1 MRKNYS
7 RARDAALGRAFRAAR
22 RDAMPFSLNDFAFET
37 LADAP
42 SPATTPSTIASEA
55 PPHWDMT
62 VVYPSLDSPE
72 FARGFDEVIA
82 LVAALDEIFDRNNIC
97 GEGVAENPATGD
109 VVRAYEEATNA
120 FNTTLNAVRTL
131 RAYISSFV
139 ATDSRNLLAQAR
151 QSELQG
157 KTVALSLLSTRY
169 TAWLGTLDAD
179 ALITASP
186 LARDHAFYIHEAK
199 VAASHLLS
207 PAEES
212 LAATLGLS
220 GGTAWAKLHGDIT
233 SQITVPLSHPD
244 GTTETHPM
252 SVIRALASDPSRDVR
267 KQAYEAELAA
277 WETVAVPLAAAMNS
291 IKHESGT
298 LAVRRGWGSPLD
310 SALFYNHIDRETLD
324 AMMTAAEASFPVFR
338 RYLQTKARLVSGAN
352 ALPWYDLFAPVG
364 GATEG
369 AAARSWSWAEAE
381 DFVADN
387 FGAYSPKMA
396 DFARRT
402 FRGKWIDAEPRPGKR
417 DGAFCMGLRG
427 DESRIAQNYKP
438 AFGGVST
445 LAHELGHAYH
455 NTCLAHR
462 TPLQRGTPMT
472 LAETASIFCETIVRQ
487 AALGSGSVLEQA
499 SILEATLQSSCQ
511 VVVDIASRFRF
522 EQTVFA
528 RRPERELSVSELCK
542 AMLESQRETYGD
554 GMDADVLH
562 PYMWAVKS
570 HYYGSSFYNYPYM
583 FGLLFATGLYAIYQQ
598 DPVPFQSRYDE
609 LLSLTGMEDA
619 ATLAGK
625 FGINLRDTDFWAA
638 SLAVLARDVDR
649 FEAVA
654 PTLAK

>member
-1 MRKNYS
+1 MS
-7 RARDAALGRAFRAAR
+7 FSSDSAVLDSAA
-22 RDAMPFSLNDFAFET
+22 P
-37 LADAP
+37 ADD
-42 SPATTPSTIASEA
+42 TM
-55 PPHWDMT
+55 PHWDMT
-62 VVYPSLDSPE
+62 VVYPGLDSAE
-72 FARGFDEVIA
+72 FAQGFDDV
-82 LVAALDEIFDRNNIC
+82 LDRVARLGDIFDRNDVR
-97 GEGVAENPATGD
+97 GEGVAENPATES
-109 VVRAYEEATNA
+109 VVQAYEEATVA
-120 FNTTLNAVRTL
+120 FNETLNAVRTL

-139 ATDSRNLLAQAR
+139 ATDSRNKVAQAR

-179 ALITASP
+179 ALLAASP
-186 LARDHAFYIHEAK
+186 LARDHAFYIREAK
-199 VAASHLLS
+199 IAASHLLS
-207 PAEES
+207 PEEES
-212 LAATLGLS
+212 LVATLGLS

-233 SQITVPLSHPD
+233 SQIVVPFTNVD
-244 GTTETHPM
+244 GAVENHPM
-252 SVIRALASDPSRDVR
+252 SVIRALASDTDRDVR
-267 KQAYEAELAA
+267 KRAYEAELGA
-277 WETVAVPLAAAMNS
+277 WETVSVPLAAAMNS
-291 IKHESGT
+291 IKHETGA
-298 LAVRRGWGSPLD
+298 LATRRGWGSPLD

-324 AMMTAAEASFPVFR
+324 AMMTAAASSFPVFR
-338 RYLQTKARLVSGAN
+338 RYLKTKARLVSGAD

-364 GATEG
+364 GG
-369 AAARSWSWAEAE
+369 ADGASARSWSWAEAE

-396 DFARRT
+396 QFARRA
-402 FRGKWIDAEPRPGKR
+402 FSEKWIDAEPRPGKR

-455 NTCLAHR
+455 NTCLADR

-487 AALGSGSVLEQA
+487 AALASGSATEQA

-528 RRPERELSVSELCK
+528 RRPDRELSVAELCE
-542 AMLESQRETYGD
+542 AMTNSQRDTYGD
-554 GMDADVLH
+554 GLDANALH
-562 PYMWAVKS
+562 PYMWAVKG

-598 DPVPFQSRYDE
+598 DPAPFGARYDE

-619 ATLAGK
+619 ASLAQK

-654 PTLAK
+654 PTLAG